1 MSDVIYKHVI
11 LVAKLIANRVSIK
24 PDHLS
29 LSLFWRVQMV
39 WLVRLGFI
47 QRVGRGGV
55 RWGGDKRRGKV
66 EKGKGRD

>member
-55 RWGGDKRRGKV
+55 RWGGGRK
-66 EKGKGRD
+66 KGTGISPFQIE

>member
-29 LSLFWRVQMV
+29 LSLFWWVQMI

-47 QRVGRGGV
+47 QRVGRGGGE
-55 RWGGDKRRGKV
+55 GGEGK
-66 EKGKGRD
+66 KGTGISPLQIE